1 MNTIKIYDENNEIK
15 EYKVLLIIDKEYKYI
30 VYTDIDNND
39 FNKDLMVAKVK
50 SLDNVNETIQIDEKE
65 WEMIEDYYKKA
76 ISEPQE

>member
-50 SLDNVNETIQIDEKE
+50 SLDNVNETIPIDEKE